1 MNKAPNRNEVPN
13 VDLFNKVVKRAVNEC
28 NYYKDEVSYRCDL
41 LNAHTDLGLDFEKL
55 LNFGKEDFHHD
66 MYGLSSN
73 IDRYK
78 MKVMNDFLPRCA
90 LPEEI

>member
-1 MNKAPNRNEVPN
+1 MIKVPN
-13 VDLFNKVVKRAVNEC
+13 VKLFNKVVKRAVNEC
-28 NYYKDEVSYRCDL
+28 GFYNNEVSYRCDL
-41 LNAHTDLGLDFEKL
+41 LNGHTDLGLDFEKL

-78 MKVMNDFLPRCA
+78 MKVMNGFVPRCA
-90 LPEEI
+90 LPEEVV